1 LKYYHPERL
10 EKLMNKYRQAALLI
24 QRSKFKNMIYYLIR
38 IFLGLRG
45 YMARKQFKHLK
56 LTSRACETE
65 VHQFC
70 VNIEEIN
77 NQLIHSLTQLDDK
90 LPGSDK

>member
-1 LKYYHPERL
+1 
-10 EKLMNKYRQAALLI
+10 
-24 QRSKFKNMIYYLIR
+24 
-38 IFLGLRG
+38 
-45 YMARKQFKHLK
+45 MARKQFKHLK

-77 NQLIHSLTQLDDK
+77 NQLIHSLTQLGDK
-90 LPGSDK
+90 LPGLDK